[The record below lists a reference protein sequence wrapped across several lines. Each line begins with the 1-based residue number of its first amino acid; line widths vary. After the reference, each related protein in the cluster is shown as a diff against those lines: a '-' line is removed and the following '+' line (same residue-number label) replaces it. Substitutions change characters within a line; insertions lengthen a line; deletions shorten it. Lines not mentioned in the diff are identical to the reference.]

1 VTCSN
6 LTDLSRFPLNT
17 NVEFTNIFDNQIDFA
32 RVDYLALEYMLV
44 TTAPPPPPTVVQVRL
59 AGGAPNVQLAVN
71 WAGMRFVATRTTN
84 TVGTN
89 EGNLKLNV
97 SLSNGSLPQFGTG
110 DPLNSPTLVEALA
123 AEYNDFF
130 SAPDLFDV
138 LPLDVTDAG
147 SFGTYVKLAPAVAG
161 ARYPS
166 QMGTLRPLPVGLV
179 TVGGFIDGAAGRY
192 ADGVFTYSTIP
203 PNMLAVQPV
212 STWDRA
218 LVHAAL
224 PSIEG
229 NLLQAWPNGCFGIK
243 NDSVPPTVN
252 GTIALEAV
260 MSDSSVIALGTWQLT
275 VGVNRPSWPSSTG
288 SQRLVMG
295 LPWPNFEYG
304 DNYDGLGVIYGGG
317 PPPLNAIGD
326 HVYVPPAHSNLE
338 FYHGPQLA
346 PYDYSSD
353 PGAASTLVRLLSAQ
367 VTQIS
372 GPVSTTLALPD
383 PRCAPRY
390 ERASGRKRRKALVG
404 STPTYDNLVQII
416 CDELEVDRTA
426 GAYSTQLLA
435 VVPFNFAAL
444 TTGYYEIRVPVNSL
458 VWRRLADVHLR
469 TLTFGL
475 FNGLGELHP
484 SLLGQPFNVTLGL
497 RYL

>member
-1 VTCSN
+1 M
-6 LTDLSRFPLNT
+6 
-17 NVEFTNIFDNQIDFA
+17 EFTNIFDNQIDFA

-59 AGGAPNVQLAVN
+59 AGGVPNVQVAIN
-71 WAGMRFVATRTTN
+71 WGGMRFVATRTTT
-84 TVGTN
+84 TVAAN

-110 DPLNSPTLVEALA
+110 DPLNSPALVEALA
-123 AEYNDFF
+123 AEYNNFF

-138 LPLDVTDAG
+138 LPLTVADAG
-147 SFGTYVKLAPAVAG
+147 SFGTYVQLAPAVAG

-166 QMGTLRPLPVGLV
+166 QMGTLRPLPVGLF
-179 TVGGFIDGAAGRY
+179 TVGGFIDGVAGRY

-218 LVHAAL
+218 LVHTAL

-229 NLLQAWPNGCFGIK
+229 DLLQAWPNGCFGIK
-243 NDSVPPTVN
+243 SDSAPPTVN

-275 VGVNRPSWPSSTG
+275 VGVNRPSWPSLTG

-295 LPWPNFEYG
+295 LPWPNFEYS

-317 PPPLNAIGD
+317 PPPLNAIGN
-326 HVYVPPAHSNLE
+326 HVYVPPAHSNSQ
-338 FYHGPQLA
+338 FHHGAQLA

-372 GPVSTTLALPD
+372 GPATTLAPLPD

-390 ERASGRKRRKALVG
+390 ERRSASGRKRRKALVG

-435 VVPFNFAAL
+435 VVPFNYAAL